1 MNTSLFQFPWVLQ
14 DYTSETLDLEEPAT
28 YRDLSKPIGIIN
40 PNNEE
45 EVREKYVKARSH
57 LMMCSHCPT

>member
-1 MNTSLFQFPWVLQ
+1 MHMSLFQFPWVVQ

-45 EVREKYVKARSH
+45 EVREK
-57 LMMCSHCPT
+57 

>member
-45 EVREKYVKARSH
+45 EVREKYVKAPSQLRVCDSE
-57 LMMCSHCPT
+57 